1 MSLKIDFQSGAKEV
15 LDRVLQAYGFT
26 TKLALAEHLG
36 IASSSLANRYSRGY
50 FPSDIVIRCMA
61 DTQASLQW
69 LATGEGERL
78 STAQSA
84 DSAESSQ
91 KVNMLTLPRQRLDGG
106 KLTDLASI
114 DIDSAFFE
122 AWPGAL
128 LTRPLMI
135 VDGHQ
140 QFIAGQTFSEVQDG
154 DWLVSLE
161 GQISIRSLTRIPPG
175 RVRVANGQQQFE
187 CALNE
192 LVPLARILISCTP
205 V

>member
-69 LATGEGERL
+69 LATGEGE
-78 STAQSA
+78 QPGP
-84 DSAESSQ
+84 AENRTPPSQ
-91 KVNMLTLPRQRLDGG
+91 NGNTQTLARQRLDAG
-106 KLTDLASI
+106 KLTTLTSI
-114 DIDSAFFE
+114 AVDAAFFE
-122 AWPGAL
+122 AWPSAIEQ
-128 LTRPLMI
+128 PLVI
-135 VDGHQ
+135 VEGNQ
-140 QFIAGQTFSEVQDG
+140 QFIAEQAFSEVLDG

-161 GQISIRSLTRIPPG
+161 GQVSIRSLTRIPPG
-175 RVRVANGQQQFE
+175 RVRVASGQQQFE

-192 LVPLARILISCTP
+192 LVPLARIVIACTP
-205 V
+205 L

>member
-1 MSLKIDFQSGAKEV
+1 MSLKIDFQTGAKEV

-69 LATGEGERL
+69 LATGEGE
-78 STAQSA
+78 QSA
-84 DSAESSQ
+84 HAESRAHSSQ
-91 KVNMLTLPRQRLDGG
+91 AGNTQMLARQRLEGG
-106 KLTDLASI
+106 KLTELTSI
-114 DIDSAFFE
+114 AVDAAFFE
-122 AWPGAL
+122 TWPSAIAQ
-128 LTRPLMI
+128 PLMI
-135 VDGHQ
+135 VEGHQ
-140 QFIAGQTFSEVQDG
+140 QFIAEQAFSEVLDG

-161 GQISIRSLTRIPPG
+161 GQVSIRSLTRIPPG
-175 RVRVANGQQQFE
+175 RVRVANAQQQFE
-187 CALNE
+187 CGLNE
-192 LVPLARILISCTP
+192 LIPLARLVIACTP

>member
-69 LATGEGERL
+69 LATGEGER
-78 STAQSA
+78 SDQAANATQP
-84 DSAESSQ
+84 SQ
-91 KVNMLTLPRQRLDGG
+91 DGNTQTLARQRLDAG
-106 KLTDLASI
+106 KLTELTSI
-114 DIDSAFFE
+114 VVDAAFFE
-122 AWPGAL
+122 AWPG
-128 LTRPLMI
+128 TIEQPLVI
-135 VDGHQ
+135 IEGNQ
-140 QFIAGQTFSEVQDG
+140 QFIAEQVFSEILDG

-187 CALNE
+187 CGLNE
-192 LVPLARILISCTP
+192 LTPLARIVIACTP

>member
-69 LATGEGERL
+69 LATGEGEQPGQAVNR
-78 STAQSA
+78 AQSPSNA
-84 DSAESSQ
+84 Q
-91 KVNMLTLPRQRLDGG
+91 IQTLARQRLDGG
-106 KLTDLASI
+106 KLTELTRIVVDA
-114 DIDSAFFE
+114 AFFE
-122 AWPGAL
+122 AWPSAIEQ
-128 LTRPLMI
+128 PLVI
-135 VDGHQ
+135 VEGHQ
-140 QFIAGQTFSEVQDG
+140 QFIAEQAFSEILDG

-161 GQISIRSLTRIPPG
+161 GQVSIRSLTRIPPG

-187 CALNE
+187 CGLNE
-192 LVPLARILISCTP
+192 LTPLARIVITCTP

>member
-36 IASSSLANRYSRGY
+36 IASSSLANRYSRGH

-69 LATGEGERL
+69 LATGEGEPF
-78 STAQSA
+78 SGTPAEKCSA
-84 DSAESSQ
+84 SSQ
-91 KVNMLTLPRQRLDGG
+91 NENLLSLPRQRLDAG
-106 KLTDLASI
+106 KLTDLTSI
-114 DIDSAFFE
+114 TLETAFFE
-122 AWPGAL
+122 TWPARIMQPL
-128 LTRPLMI
+128 LI

-140 QFIAGQTFSEVQDG
+140 QFIAEKAFGEILDG

-161 GQISIRSLTRIPPG
+161 GQVSIRTLTRIPPG
-175 RVRVANGQQQFE
+175 RVRVASGQQQFE

-192 LVPLARILISCTP
+192 LVPLARIVVACKP

>member
-1 MSLKIDFQSGAKEV
+1 MSLKIDFQNGAKEV

-61 DTQASLQW
+61 DTQASLTW
-69 LATGEGERL
+69 LATGEGEPSGQGDNR
-78 STAQSA
+78 SRP
-84 DSAESSQ
+84 SQ
-91 KVNMLTLPRQRLDGG
+91 KGETPMLARQRLDGG
-106 KLTDLASI
+106 KLTDLTNIAV
-114 DIDSAFFE
+114 DAAFFE
-122 AWPGAL
+122 AWPSAIEQ
-128 LTRPLMI
+128 PL
-135 VDGHQ
+135 VVVEGNQ
-140 QFIAGQTFSEVQDG
+140 QFIAEKAFSEILDG

-161 GQISIRSLTRIPPG
+161 GQVSIRSLTRIPPG

-187 CALNE
+187 CGLNE
-192 LVPLARILISCTP
+192 LTPLARIVIACTP

>member
-36 IASSSLANRYSRGY
+36 IASSSLANRYSRGH

-69 LATGEGERL
+69 LATGKGDAL
-78 STAQSA
+78 SGTAALSVSE
-84 DSAESSQ
+84 DSPD
-91 KVNMLTLPRQRLDGG
+91 VNAISLSRQRLEGG
-106 KLTDLASI
+106 KLVDLARI
-114 DIDSAFFE
+114 TMETRFFE
-122 AWPGAL
+122 SWPGAIEQ
-128 LTRPLMI
+128 PLMVLEGSQQYIAEQAFSEI
-135 VDGHQ
+135 VDGH
-140 QFIAGQTFSEVQDG
+140 
-154 DWLVSLE
+154 WLVSLE
-161 GQISIRSLTRIPPG
+161 GQVSIRSLTRIPPG
-175 RVRVANGQQQFE
+175 RVRVSHGQQQFE

-192 LVPLARILISCTP
+192 LTPLARIVLVCRP

>member
-69 LATGEGERL
+69 LATGEGE
-78 STAQSA
+78 QPGP
-84 DSAESSQ
+84 AENGIPPSQ
-91 KVNMLTLPRQRLDGG
+91 DGNSRTLARQRLDAG
-106 KLTDLASI
+106 KLTELTSVVVDA
-114 DIDSAFFE
+114 AFFE
-122 AWPGAL
+122 AWPNAIEQ
-128 LTRPLMI
+128 PLVI
-135 VDGHQ
+135 VEGNQ
-140 QFIAGQTFSEVQDG
+140 QFIAEQAFREILDG

-161 GQISIRSLTRIPPG
+161 GQVSIRSLTRIPPG
-175 RVRVANGQQQFE
+175 RVRVANGQRQFE

-192 LVPLARILISCTP
+192 LTPLARIVIACAP